1 MLAVLDTN
9 VLVSGLARYDG
20 SATYAIVR
28 TMGKAWDLAITP
40 AVFLEYEDVLHR
52 DAIRRLT
59 GLSTHE
65 VKQVLDYIAQAG
77 LQTSIYYAW
86 RPNLVDEGDDKFVDC
101 AVAAGADYLVTG
113 NVRHYRNPELGPFDF
128 KVVTPREFLAVLN
141 L

>member
-1 MLAVLDTN
+1 MLAELDTN
-9 VLVSGLARYDG
+9 VLVSGLARYEG
-20 SATYAIVR
+20 SATYAVVR
-28 TMGKAWDLAITP
+28 TMGKGWDLAITP
-40 AVFLEYEDVLHR
+40 AVFLEDEDVLHR

-77 LQTSIYYAW
+77 LQTCIYYAW

-101 AVAAGADYLVTG
+101 AVAAGADYLITG
-113 NVRHYRNPELGPFDF
+113 NVRHYRNPELGPFGF
-128 KVVTPREFLAVLN
+128 RVVTPREFLDVLN